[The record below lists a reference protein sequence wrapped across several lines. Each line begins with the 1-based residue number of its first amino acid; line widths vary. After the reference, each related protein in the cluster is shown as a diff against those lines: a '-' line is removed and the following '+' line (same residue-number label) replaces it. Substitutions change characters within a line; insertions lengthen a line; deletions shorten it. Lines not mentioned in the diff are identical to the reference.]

1 MHINSTTADNRIHEI
16 EEYHYNV
23 LTSQSNKNVRMLL
36 NYKIYIIINA
46 ETYSVS
52 SKRYQNN
59 ILCTIL

>member
-1 MHINSTTADNRIHEI
+1 MHINSPTADIRIHEI

-36 NYKIYIIINA
+36 NYKMYIIINA